1 MTKDNRRLAPGRWAV
16 FRVLVGF
23 PLHLH
28 VLSSSQ
34 RSSVCCGPRSSSP
47 HAALSRRGNE
57 QKVSY
62 APGWGSL
69 LPHSKLSVDSGLQC
83 PMCTDQR
90 KYMLN
95 ASALAPW
102 QCAPTAL
109 GAVPP
114 SPCCERCLTK
124 ACCAMAAA
132 KTSQLVSSKIVSS
145 TY

>member
-1 MTKDNRRLAPGRWAV
+1 MT
-16 FRVLVGF
+16 
-23 PLHLH
+23 
-28 VLSSSQ
+28 
-34 RSSVCCGPRSSSP
+34 
-47 HAALSRRGNE
+47 AALRLGGGLYPGCLLASRCACTCSPLPSASLCAAGRALPRLTRPSYAVGNE

-95 ASALAPW
+95 ASALRAMPVRAHSLSGL
-102 QCAPTAL
+102 CHRRLAA
-109 GAVPP
+109 
-114 SPCCERCLTK
+114 SCLTK
-124 ACCAMAAA
+124 ACCAITAA